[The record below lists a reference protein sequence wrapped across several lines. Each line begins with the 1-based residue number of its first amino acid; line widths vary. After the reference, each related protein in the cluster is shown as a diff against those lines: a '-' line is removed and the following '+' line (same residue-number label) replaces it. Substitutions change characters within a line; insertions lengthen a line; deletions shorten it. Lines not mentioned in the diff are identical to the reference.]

1 MTTVILTVLLS
12 TTEYAYTQEGQMS
25 ALRIHVGMVKFTHRI
40 VAVPLGMLESVLKLL
55 VLRMEQS
62 FPSSALG
69 LIAGE
74 TPVM

>member
-1 MTTVILTVLLS
+1 MTIVTSTVLLLL
-12 TTEYAYTQEGQMS
+12 TEYAYTQEGQMS
-25 ALRIHVGMVKFTHRI
+25 ASMVHVGMVKFTHHI
-40 VAVPLGMLESVLKLL
+40 VVVRLGMQESVLKLL